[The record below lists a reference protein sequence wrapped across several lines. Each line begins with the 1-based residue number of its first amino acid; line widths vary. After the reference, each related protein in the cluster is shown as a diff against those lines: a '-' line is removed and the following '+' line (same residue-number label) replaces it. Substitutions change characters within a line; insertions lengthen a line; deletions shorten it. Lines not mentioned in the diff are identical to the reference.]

1 MIYKKKLLLIF
12 VCLVISSCNITE
24 YKQFKLDTEKYY
36 FKFNQN
42 IPSSLQ
48 KKIKTLIGH
57 DSGDINDKKKEIHI
71 SEYKLEVYDIYAGS
85 ALRALEKE
93 IKASISF
100 EIKDGH
106 SMNMDHSMHMDHSM
120 DMDHSM
126 HMDHSKNTKTLNVMK
141 RFSAIELNP
150 MAENSMI
157 KFMENEALNDLIDQ
171 LILEVSLVDL

>member
-106 SMNMDHSMHMDHSM
+106 SMNMDHSMHMDHS
-120 DMDHSM
+120 
-126 HMDHSKNTKTLNVMK
+126 KNTKTLNVMK

-157 KFMENEALNDLIDQ
+157 KFMENEAINDLIDQ